1 MGGDLSRFVESEQPV
16 EYLNR
21 FDHVLV
27 HCPRCD
33 RMAVRRSVKVT
44 CVNCGYSRIQS
55 ADLLRELAKPRARL

>member
-1 MGGDLSRFVESEQPV
+1 MGRDLSRFVESEQPV

-33 RMAVRRSVKVT
+33 RTAVRRSVKV
-44 CVNCGYSRIQS
+44 NCGYSRNQS
-55 ADLLRELAKPRARL
+55 TGLLRELAKPRALL